1 MNLIRLSLALL
12 LLYFGLASSDTL
24 SQSIDSKKVMLSL
37 NRWASAWSQRNFDH
51 YIEAYAGN
59 FKGIKNS
66 RGEWLS
72 QRRSRI
78 LAARSI
84 EVKLSDIQV
93 RSMSQD
99 KAIVDF
105 VQSFKSN
112 SFSDRVKKRLTFK
125 RIDNQWKI
133 ISERTL
139 ARL

>member
-1 MNLIRLSLALL
+1 
-12 LLYFGLASSDTL
+12 
-24 SQSIDSKKVMLSL
+24 
-37 NRWASAWSQRNFDH
+37 
-51 YIEAYAGN
+51 
-59 FKGIKNS
+59 
-66 RGEWLS
+66 LS